1 MRNKT
6 NVLHQHVRL
15 PELQA
20 GKSNMSRIAHN
31 VFWERRDYFAPAR
44 SLTELYTL
52 PRLG

>member
-15 PELQA
+15 PELKA
-20 GKSNMSRIAHN
+20 GKGNLSRTAN
-31 VFWERRDYFAPAR
+31 NGLWEGRDYFSPAR